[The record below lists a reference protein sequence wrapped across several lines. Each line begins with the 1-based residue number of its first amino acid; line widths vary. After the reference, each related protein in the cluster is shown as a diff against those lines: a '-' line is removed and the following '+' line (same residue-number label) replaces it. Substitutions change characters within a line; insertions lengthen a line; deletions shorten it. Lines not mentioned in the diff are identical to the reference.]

1 MFKRI
6 SGKKANK
13 ELAKQT
19 EKVTDKDLQ
28 KVLAKEEKIT
38 KKVKGA
44 GSLEEHLETVKL
56 MFALIK
62 AYWSGEY
69 RQIPWFTIAAIVAAL
84 LYVLSPLDL
93 IPDFIPIIGLMDDAM
108 VLAACLNLVK
118 KDLTQFETWRLTN
131 PSKK

>member
-6 SGKKANK
+6 SGKKANQ
-13 ELAKQT
+13 ELAKKT
-19 EKVTDKDLQ
+19 EQVTDKDLQ
-28 KVLAKEEKIT
+28 KVLAKEDKIT
-38 KKVKGA
+38 QKVKGA

-93 IPDFIPIIGLMDDAM
+93 IPDFIPVIGLMDDAM
-108 VLAACLNLVK
+108 VLAACLKLVK
-118 KDLTQFETWRLTN
+118 KDLAQFEAWRLAN